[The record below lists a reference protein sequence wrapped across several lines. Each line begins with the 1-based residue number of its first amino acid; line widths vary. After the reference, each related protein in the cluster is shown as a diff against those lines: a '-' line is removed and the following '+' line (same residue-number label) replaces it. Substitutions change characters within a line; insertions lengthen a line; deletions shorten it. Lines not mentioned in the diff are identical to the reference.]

1 MKLNKIYS
9 VLLLFLSV
17 SIAHATVLVTD
28 DVVFES
34 NHSTIADTLNTS
46 LQWVDNMMVDRQ
58 GNQPDSNMT
67 ALGLHQNVKNTACYT
82 VFPTSGLTE
91 AACTEDS
98 INLEDYVAANSVNVD
113 APRHVEVTADWIND
127 QADIGGNENILG
139 DNVVLAVDS
148 ADTTVTVPVVE
159 AEDNALLYYGA
170 TLVDAGSRVAFPND
184 SYPIWKMQLG
194 RYYVD
199 NFLMTDKGK
208 GFYLEYHRDR
218 PHWHQPLSE
227 DAGGFYLLAKA
238 AGVNA
243 SGKTIYHLTGFRIPY
258 GKAVYSRMGAIHAD
272 PALTGSV
279 WAVGYSDSDDFSTAL
294 VRNRDGQMIRFVPAQ

>member
-1 MKLNKIYS
+1 MKLKNMPAF
-9 VLLLFLSV
+9 LLLFLSV

-28 DVVFES
+28 DVAFES
-34 NHSTIADTLNTS
+34 NHSIIAETLNTC

-58 GNQPDSNMT
+58 GSQPDSNMT
-67 ALGLHQNVKNTACYT
+67 ALGLHQNVKNTACYSVSPKT
-82 VFPTSGLTE
+82 GLTE
-91 AACTEDS
+91 AICTEDA
-98 INLEDYVAANSVNVD
+98 INLENYVSANSDNVD
-113 APRHVEVTADWIND
+113 APHHADITADWIND
-127 QADIGGNENILG
+127 QTDIGGNENILG
-139 DNVVLAVDS
+139 DNVILTVDS
-148 ADTTVTVPVVE
+148 ADTTITIPVVD
-159 AEDNALLYYGA
+159 AEDHALLYYGA
-170 TLVDAGSRVAFPND
+170 TLVNAGSQVIFPND

-194 RYYVD
+194 NYYVD

-279 WAVGYSDSDDFSTAL
+279 WAVGYSDSEDFSTAL

>member
-1 MKLNKIYS
+1 MKFKNIPAF
-9 VLLLFLSV
+9 LLLLLSV
-17 SIAHATVLVTD
+17 SIANATVLVTD
-28 DVVFES
+28 DIAFES
-34 NHSTIADTLNTS
+34 NHSIIADTLNTS

-58 GNQPDSNMT
+58 GSQPDSNMT
-67 ALGLHQNVKNTACYT
+67 ALGLHHNVKKSLCYSVSPET
-82 VFPTSGLTE
+82 GLLETT
-91 AACTEDS
+91 CTDDS
-98 INLEDYVAANSVNVD
+98 INLENYVAANSANVE
-113 APRHVEVTADWIND
+113 APRHADITADWIND
-127 QADIGGNENILG
+127 QSEIGGNENILG
-139 DNVVLAVDS
+139 DNVILTVDS
-148 ADTTVTVPVVE
+148 ADTTITVPVVD

-170 TLVDAGSRVAFPND
+170 TLVNAGSNVAFPND

-194 RYYVD
+194 SYYVD

-238 AGVNA
+238 DGVNE
-243 SGKTIYHLTGFRIPY
+243 SGKMVYHLTGFRIPY
-258 GKAVYSRMGAIHAD
+258 GKAVYTRMGAIHAD

-294 VRNRDGQMIRFVPAQ
+294 VRSRDGQMIRFVPAH